1 MANVAIGRIVYH
13 LVHTNEDLRW
23 HLKRDGKS
31 IEDFATKE
39 EGLSAGE
46 AFGQA
51 HWGKGDR
58 AQLVVHR
65 QDGSIEKEYTYGKD
79 PRKTRG

>member
-1 MANVAIGRIVYH
+1 MANVASGRAVYH
-13 LVHTNEDLRW
+13 LVHTNEDDRW

-31 IEDFATKE
+31 VADYDTKQE
-39 EGLSAGE
+39 AVGAGE
-46 AFGQA
+46 ERGHA
-51 HWGKGDR
+51 HWNKGEP

-79 PRKTRG
+79 PRDIPG